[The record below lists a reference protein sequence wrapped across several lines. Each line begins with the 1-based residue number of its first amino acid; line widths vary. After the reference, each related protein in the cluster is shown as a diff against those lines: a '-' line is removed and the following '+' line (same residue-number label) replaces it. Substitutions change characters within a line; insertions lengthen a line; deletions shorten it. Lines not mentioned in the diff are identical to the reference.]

1 MVLTK
6 LIGSIVL
13 VGAGVGSYLEMQKF
27 QKKRVYQLNAFI
39 DLIEYIKNQ
48 VECFLLPFDII
59 LRKCDPK
66 ILSACGIECETSTIK
81 SMKELISST
90 VFYCDD
96 EIVEILTGFADS
108 FGKAYSKEQIA
119 SCEYCR
125 SELLKKR
132 EKLLEKDSKN
142 KKIQLA
148 LCLSI
153 SFSLIILLI

>member
-1 MVLTK
+1 MK
-6 LIGSIVL
+6 KNLILESYEQISDDIWYERFDEYLDQGGEPVEILGST
-13 VGAGVGSYLEMQKF
+13 Y
-27 QKKRVYQLNAFI
+27 
-39 DLIEYIKNQ
+39 DLH
-48 VECFLLPFDII
+48 FI

-90 VFYCDD
+90 LFYCDD